1 MLYASLLR
9 VAENKTGDGK
19 VSILVKDRKFYR
31 TLFPL
36 IAVIALQNVIT
47 FVVALADNVM
57 LGMYSETALSGAA
70 LVNQIQ
76 FLLQMVVGG
85 IGEGMLV
92 MTSRFWGAKDI
103 TSIKKTT
110 AVGLLLGIIT
120 AAGMWAAVFFLP
132 REVLSL
138 FTFEQTVIGEGTQY
152 MQIVCF
158 SYVFFAVNS
167 ILLASLRSVETVKI
181 GFIVSV
187 ISLGVN
193 IFLNYMLIFGNFGAP
208 ELGARGAAI
217 ATLAARIVEV
227 GATCLYVFRI
237 DQKIRLKMR
246 ELLRISGTIFR
257 QYIKVG
263 TPVIVSGAMWGV
275 AMAIQAAI
283 LGHMGQTAIAANSIA
298 AAVFEVVTVVAYA
311 SASAAAVVIAK
322 TLGEDRKE
330 MVKPYTRTLQ
340 MIFLMIGAATGI
352 ILFFLKDMIVGLY
365 SITPETRQLALE
377 FMTILSVTV
386 VGTAYQMPA
395 LTGIVRGGG
404 DTKFVMINDLI
415 FMWGIVLP
423 ISAFAAFVWSWS
435 PVLVFICLKSDQ
447 ILKCFVAVAKVN
459 RYRWI
464 KQLS

>member
-1 MLYASLLR
+1 MR
-9 VAENKTGDGK
+9 
-19 VSILVKDRKFYR
+19 ILVKEKSFYR

-57 LGMYSETALSGAA
+57 LGMYNETALSGAA

-85 IGEGMLV
+85 IGEGMIV

-103 TSIKKTT
+103 SSIKKTT
-110 AVGLLLGIIT
+110 AIGMLLGVVL
-120 AAGMWAAVFFLP
+120 AAAMWAVVFFMP
-132 REVLSL
+132 GEVLSL
-138 FTFEQTVIGEGTQY
+138 FTFEQAVVAEGTQY

-158 SYVFFAVNS
+158 SYAFFAVNT
-167 ILLASLRSVETVKI
+167 ILLASLRSVETVQI
-181 GFIVSV
+181 GFVVSV

-193 IFLNYMLIFGNFGAP
+193 IFLNYMLIFGNLGAP
-208 ELGARGAAI
+208 GLGSRGAAI
-217 ATLAARIVEV
+217 ATLAARIVEMSI
-227 GATCLYVFRI
+227 TCIYAFRI
-237 DQKIRLKMR
+237 DRKIRMKIR
-246 ELLRISGTIFR
+246 DLLRISKGIFR

-283 LGHMGQTAIAANSIA
+283 LGHMGAAAIAANSIA

-322 TLGEDRKE
+322 TLGEGKKE
-330 MVKPYTRTLQ
+330 MIKPYTQTLQ
-340 MIFLMIGAATGI
+340 VIFLLIGAATGI
-352 ILFFLKDMIVGLY
+352 LLFFLKDAVVSLY
-365 SITPETRQLALE
+365 SITPATKQLALE
-377 FMTILSVTV
+377 FMMILSVTV

-423 ISAFAAFVWSWS
+423 VSALAAFVWNWS
-435 PVLVFICLKSDQ
+435 PVLVFICLKADQ
-447 ILKCFVAVAKVN
+447 ILKCFVAVIKVN

-464 KQLS
+464 KQID

>member
-1 MLYASLLR
+1 M
-9 VAENKTGDGK
+9 
-19 VSILVKDRKFYR
+19 SILVKEKSFYR

-85 IGEGMLV
+85 IGEGMIV

-103 TSIKKTT
+103 SSIKKTT
-110 AVGLLLGIIT
+110 AIGMLLGIVI
-120 AAGMWAAVFFLP
+120 AAAMWAAVFFMP
-132 REVLSL
+132 GEVLSL
-138 FTFEQTVIGEGTQY
+138 FTFEQAVIGEGTQY

-158 SYVFFAVNS
+158 SYVFFTINS
-167 ILLASLRSVETVKI
+167 ILLAPLRSVETVKI
-181 GFIVSV
+181 GFAVSI

-193 IFLNYMLIFGNFGAP
+193 IFLNYMLIFGNLGAP
-208 ELGARGAAI
+208 GLGSRGAAI
-217 ATLAARIVEV
+217 ATLTARIVEM
-227 GATCLYVFRI
+227 GITCIYAFRI
-237 DQKIRLKMR
+237 DRKIRLKVR
-246 ELLRISGTIFR
+246 DLLRISKGIFR
-257 QYIKVG
+257 QYIRVG

-283 LGHMGQTAIAANSIA
+283 LGHMGAAAIAANSIA

-311 SASAAAVVIAK
+311 SASAAAVVIAN
-322 TLGEDRKE
+322 TLGEGKKE
-330 MVKPYTRTLQ
+330 MVRPYTRTLQ
-340 MIFLMIGAATGI
+340 VIFLLIGAVTGLL
-352 ILFFLKDMIVGLY
+352 LFLLKDAIVGLY
-365 SITPETRQLALE
+365 SITPETKRLALE

-423 ISAFAAFVWSWS
+423 ISAMAAFLWSWS
-435 PVLVFICLKSDQ
+435 PVLVFICLKADQ
-447 ILKCFVAVAKVN
+447 ILKCFVAVIKVN
-459 RYRWI
+459 RYRWV
-464 KQLS
+464 KQID

>member
-1 MLYASLLR
+1 MR
-9 VAENKTGDGK
+9 
-19 VSILVKDRKFYR
+19 ILVKEKSFYR

-36 IAVIALQNVIT
+36 ITVIALQNVIT

-85 IGEGMLV
+85 IGEGMIV

-103 TSIKKTT
+103 LSIKKTT
-110 AVGLLLGIIT
+110 AAGMLLGVVI
-120 AAGMWAAVFFLP
+120 AAAMWAVVFFLP
-132 REVLSL
+132 RGVLSL
-138 FTFEQTVIGEGTQY
+138 FTFEQAVIGEGMQY
-152 MQIVCF
+152 MRIVCF
-158 SYVFFAVNS
+158 SYIFFAVNS

-181 GFIVSV
+181 GFIVSL

-193 IFLNYMLIFGNFGAP
+193 VLLNYMLIFGYLRAP
-208 ELGARGAAI
+208 ELGSQGAAI
-217 ATLAARIVEV
+217 ATLAARIVEMSI
-227 GATCLYVFRI
+227 TCIYAFRI
-237 DQKIRLKMR
+237 DQKIRLKVQD
-246 ELLRISGTIFR
+246 LLHVAKEILR

-283 LGHMGQTAIAANSIA
+283 LGHMGAAAIAANSIA

-322 TLGEDRKE
+322 TLGEGKKE
-330 MVKPYTRTLQ
+330 MIKPYTQTLQ
-340 MIFLMIGAATGI
+340 VIFLLIGAATGI
-352 ILFFLKDMIVGLY
+352 LLFFLKDAVVSLY
-365 SITPETRQLALE
+365 SITPATKQLALE
-377 FMTILSVTV
+377 FMMILSVTV

-423 ISAFAAFVWSWS
+423 VSALAAFVWNWS
-435 PVLVFICLKSDQ
+435 PVLVFICLKADQ
-447 ILKCFVAVAKVN
+447 ILKCFVAVIKVN

-464 KQLS
+464 KQID

>member
-103 TSIKKTT
+103 ASIKKTT
-110 AVGLLLGIIT
+110 AGGLLLGIIT
-120 AAGMWAAVFFLP
+120 AAGMWAVVFFLP

-208 ELGARGAAI
+208 ELGSQGAAI
-217 ATLAARIVEV
+217 ATLTARIVEM
-227 GATCLYVFRI
+227 GATCLYVFCI

-246 ELLRISGTIFR
+246 ELLRTSGTIFR
-257 QYIKVG
+257 QYIRVG

-322 TLGEDRKE
+322 TLGEGRKE

-340 MIFLMIGAATGI
+340 VIFLVIGVATGI
-352 ILFFLKDMIVGLY
+352 ILFFLKDTIVGLY
-365 SITPETRQLALE
+365 SITPETKQLALE

-447 ILKCFVAVAKVN
+447 ILKCFVAVAK
-459 RYRWI
+459 RSRR
-464 KQLS
+464 STATAG